1 MEKDQINELLER
13 LREFTVLAHRGL
25 LAKIGCI
32 KYDPN
37 IHKWADTIEF
47 PVDSFVAY
55 KGMSVTESGGT
66 YWLKLSALGELKSS
80 LESAKLP
87 TKFCT
92 LLINQ
97 RFRGHLE
104 IQANDDL
111 NRLFVQSVFST
122 LHSKRVFDRSYLDLD
137 EVDLA
142 LQRIDKLLLIPRIKY
157 S

>member
-1 MEKDQINELLER
+1 MEKEQLSGILDR
-13 LREFTVLAHRGL
+13 LREVTVLAHKGL
-25 LAKIGCI
+25 LANVSGI

-37 IHKWADTIEF
+37 IHKWADTIHF

-55 KGMSVTESGGT
+55 KGMSVTTSGGT

-92 LLINQ
+92 LLMNEHFG
-97 RFRGHLE
+97 RHLE
-104 IQANDDL
+104 ISSDDDL
-111 NRLFVQSVFST
+111 NRLFFQSLFST
-122 LHSKRVFDRSYLDLD
+122 LHGKIVFDVSSVDQR
-137 EVDLA
+137 EVDQA